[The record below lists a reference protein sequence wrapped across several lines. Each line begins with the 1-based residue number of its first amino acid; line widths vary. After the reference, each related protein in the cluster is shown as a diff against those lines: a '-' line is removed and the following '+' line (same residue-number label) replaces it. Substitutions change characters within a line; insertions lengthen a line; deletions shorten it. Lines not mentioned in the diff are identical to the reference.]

1 MNCLWLTIQWI
12 LAQENIFK
20 KLKLIGKH
28 VLMNPRK
35 FLKFCFFASNIK
47 MVVYSKLS
55 VFLYWS
61 RFYSISHFSQK
72 SFIWWY
78 RDIIKKTDNFLNAVF
93 SIWKSLRVLKK
104 ARIKIMPRA
113 IYTHLFFFFCKKFP
127 FLLQKKKLLWSL
139 FSLTN

>member
-1 MNCLWLTIQWI
+1 MNCLWLTNQWI

-35 FLKFCFFASNIK
+35 FLKFCFFASSIK

-78 RDIIKKTDNFLNAVF
+78 RDIIKKTDNLLNAVF

-104 ARIKIMPRA
+104 LASKSCPVLFTRTYFFSFAKNL
-113 IYTHLFFFFCKKFP
+113 LFFCRRKSSCDRCFP
-127 FLLQKKKLLWSL
+127 
-139 FSLTN
+139 